1 MHWGGILFAALVIV
15 LAIPFALPHL
25 RGPDSPL
32 KTDGAGTLLA
42 VVIVAAVSLGF
53 VNVIRALGAFEN
65 HAAYWTANLALSA
78 LFWVGAAQALLERA
92 QTASALSD

>member
-32 KTDGAGTLLA
+32 RAEGAKALLT
-42 VVIVAAVSLGF
+42 VVVFAALSLGL
-53 VNVIRALGAFEN
+53 VNVIRALGGFEN
-65 HAAYWTANLALSA
+65 HAAYWTLNIALSA
-78 LFWVGAAQALLERA
+78 LYWVMLLRLCWRERR
-92 QTASALSD
+92 QRPR